1 MSTENGDPAKQIV
14 VVAADV
20 GSYSVTTVR
29 LALGLAASIDSRLQG
44 LFVEDEDLLQV
55 SGLPCTREITLTT
68 ARERPTSVD
77 KMQRSLRSVAE
88 QFRRSLERE
97 AQALKI
103 AWSFDTVRG
112 RVGDIGQQ
120 SAGRA
125 TFTVFDRAQPYRLT
139 PRAST
144 APRRILLVPNQSRH
158 ELKALQTVLDRFGGE
173 KIDLTL
179 IVRADDPAF
188 RDEVNRLVGDRSPEV
203 RIHELKADELPGLLQ
218 RVGASY
224 DCAIMSRH
232 ESAEL
237 QANLLSQLRCPIV
250 LVA

>member
-1 MSTENGDPAKQIV
+1 MKAENGDQQKQIV

-20 GSYSVTTVR
+20 GNYSVTTVR
-29 LALGLAASIDSRLQG
+29 LALQLAASINSRLRG

-77 KMQRSLRSVAE
+77 QMQRSLRSAAE

-97 AQALKI
+97 AQALQI

-112 RVGDIGQQ
+112 RVGDIGQH
-120 SAGRA
+120 SAGSA
-125 TFTVFDRAQPYRLT
+125 TFTVFDRAQPYRLASRT
-139 PRAST
+139 ST
-144 APRRILLVPNQSRH
+144 APRRILLVPNRSRH
-158 ELKALQTVLDRFGGE
+158 ELQALHIVLERFAGE

-179 IVRADDPAF
+179 VVRADDPAF
-188 RDEVNRLVGDRSPEV
+188 RDEIDGLVAERSPEV
-203 RIHELKADELPGLLQ
+203 RIHELKAEALPGLLE
-218 RVGASY
+218 RAGTGY

-232 ESAEL
+232 EPAEL
-237 QANLLSQLRCPIV
+237 QATLLSQLRCPIV